1 MSITKIRNSIEYRVY
16 GRYALFSDPITRMG
30 AEKMSLPIPT
40 YQAIKGITESIYFK
54 PSIIWRIDAVRVIKP
69 IKTEGKGIRPI
80 SYDTDKNTLSV
91 YSYLSDVEYEVRAHF
106 VANPYRTE
114 PDLIADGQNENKHH
128 NIAKRA
134 VERGGR
140 RDVFLGTRECQ
151 AYVEPCV
158 YGEKPG
164 FYDGSGEHDFGTM
177 YHSMAYPDETGKN
190 ELGVYLWNAKMTDGE
205 ILYPSPDDADQL
217 LYRYVRLMK
226 PKKFGVKYGNFS
238 EEGGGEQE

>member
-69 IKTEGKGIRPI
+69 IKTEGKGIRSI

-106 VANPYRTE
+106 VANPYGRITE
-114 PDLIADGQNENKHH
+114 IIRENGWLTG
-128 NIAKRA
+128 
-134 VERGGR
+134 EL
-140 RDVFLGTRECQ
+140 LGTGYLH
-151 AYVEPCV
+151 A
-158 YGEKPG
+158 
-164 FYDGSGEHDFGTM
+164 FYTYE
-177 YHSMAYPDETGKN
+177 
-190 ELGVYLWNAKMTDGE
+190 MTDQANRKGE
-205 ILYPSPDDADQL
+205 
-217 LYRYVRLMK
+217 
-226 PKKFGVKYGNFS
+226 
-238 EEGGGEQE
+238 